1 MANPKINPAYLL
13 SALENGYIVYDPVGD
28 RLHELNPVGSL
39 IAELCDGGRSLG
51 DIREVVEPLLPAGG
65 GAENERWIEEGLEAG
80 LPVWSDG
87 PAAAHREF
95 SAAPMSDLPPPL
107 RGQGKI
113 RMAFLCPKKVVE
125 RMP

>member
-65 GAENERWIEEGLEAG
+65 GAGIQRWIEERVEARLLGLG
-80 LPVWSDG
+80 RG
-87 PAAAHREF
+87 PATGHRGV
-95 SAAPMSDLPPPL
+95 SAAAVSDL
-107 RGQGKI
+107 
-113 RMAFLCPKKVVE
+113 
-125 RMP
+125 